1 MILKWQTLQ
10 SKSVTGERHLASDHI
25 LRAYQE
31 EDAVRGKHNY
41 LDEAKELHHQ
51 YVTLYKK
58 WVVLQ
63 TIPIARVH

>member
-10 SKSVTGERHLASDHI
+10 SKSVMGEYHLASGYI

-41 LDEAKELHHQ
+41 LDEVKELHHQ
-51 YVTLYKK
+51 YVTLYRK
-58 WVVLQ
+58 
-63 TIPIARVH
+63 